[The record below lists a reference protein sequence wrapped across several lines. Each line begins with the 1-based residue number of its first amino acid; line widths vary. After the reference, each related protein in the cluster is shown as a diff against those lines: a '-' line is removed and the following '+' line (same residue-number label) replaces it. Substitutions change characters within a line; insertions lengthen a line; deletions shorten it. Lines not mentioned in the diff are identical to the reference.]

1 MIYTSNDILPINK
14 RNQRSIFLA
23 GSMDHKQEG
32 SWRDEIS
39 AEFGTYP
46 IFDPTNTK
54 HDQLNPEEMKRHID
68 WELDALQ
75 LSDMILLNFLPN
87 ALSPISLVE
96 LGLYVNSKKLI
107 VICPKEFYKSS
118 YVHTL
123 CEKYNTPIFNN
134 IKEAKTLLKNSL

>member
-1 MIYTSNDILPINK
+1 MYTSNDILPINK

-39 AEFGTYP
+39 AEFGMYS
-46 IFDPTNTK
+46 IFDPTNNNHDHLNTK
-54 HDQLNPEEMKRHID
+54 EMKRHIN
-68 WELDALQ
+68 WELNALQ
-75 LSDMILLNFLPN
+75 LSDIILLNFLPD

-96 LGLYVNSKKLI
+96 LGMYVRSNKLI
-107 VICPKEFYKSS
+107 VICPQEFYKSN

-134 IKEAKTLLKNSL
+134 ITEAKTLLKNSI